1 MPMTPFLA
9 HQAFDP
15 EAIKTMS
22 AAFVA
27 ACNALHL
34 KVVDDPA
41 TRVVAEKVIN
51 LAQRGIRDLDVL
63 RTMTLKELGLSDE
76 SGPL

>member
-15 EAIKTMS
+15 EAINTMS

-41 TRVVAEKVIN
+41 TRVVAEKVVN